1 MPRRSEKDR
10 FARVCDLYSFD
21 EQILHWGLGHED
33 ADICI
38 LPASPRPPLPPSSH
52 LALAGFDE
60 AGRGALAGP
69 VVVGCV
75 HFEFPTAKTHT
86 AEDTGI
92 ERREF
97 SFSPSLPLSPPLSLS
112 PRPSLIAHLVGVD
125 DSKRLSPARREDLFE
140 RITALSHWGIGTAS
154 AAEIDQLGIVP
165 AVSLAARRAYE
176 AMGIEVDLLLC
187 DRGLTLLGHG
197 DAGTRRHGDT
207 SPLPPE
213 LSFTK
218 GDSRS
223 LHIAAASILAK
234 VARDRMMLSLHE
246 RFPSYG
252 FASNKGYGTAYHLAA
267 LRRCGPSTIHRRSFR
282 VNSTQ

>member
-1 MPRRSEKDR
+1 METSET
-10 FARVCDLYSFD
+10 
-21 EQILHWGLGHED
+21 
-33 ADICI
+33 
-38 LPASPRPPLPPSSH
+38 PPLEKVRPRKKQDLTPT
-52 LALAGFDE
+52 LAGFDE

-69 VVVGCV
+69 VVEGCV
-75 HFEFPTAKTHT
+75 HFEFPTA
-86 AEDTGI
+86 
-92 ERREF
+92 
-97 SFSPSLPLSPPLSLS
+97 PSAPITQSLNLSILQPLT
-112 PRPSLIAHLVGVD
+112 GVD

-176 AMGIEVDLLLC
+176 TMGIEVDLLLC

-234 VARDRMMLSLHE
+234 VTRDRMMLSLHE

-267 LRRCGPSTIHRRSFR
+267 LRRCGLSTIHRRSFR
-282 VNSTQ
+282 VNSAQ